1 MYFEKT
7 QTLGGLWVYDTTEVS
22 PLSMLL
28 IGAGMPEDNGRLRRS
43 ERNGE
48 NRATKAEGR
57 AMMTDGSVFLFVVG
71 QAVLGVED
79 WIYFHVP
86 SPQDGQLIEGLRHDL
101 TYLLACKLEAGRAG
115 AVRVMVFSPLHGVF
129 GVP

>member
-28 IGAGMPEDNGRLRRS
+28 IGAGMPEDNGRLRRG

-48 NRATKAEGR
+48 HRDTTAEIRAIR
-57 AMMTDGSVFLFVVG
+57 AD
-71 QAVLGVED
+71 
-79 WIYFHVP
+79 
-86 SPQDGQLIEGLRHDL
+86 
-101 TYLLACKLEAGRAG
+101 
-115 AVRVMVFSPLHGVF
+115 
-129 GVP
+129 